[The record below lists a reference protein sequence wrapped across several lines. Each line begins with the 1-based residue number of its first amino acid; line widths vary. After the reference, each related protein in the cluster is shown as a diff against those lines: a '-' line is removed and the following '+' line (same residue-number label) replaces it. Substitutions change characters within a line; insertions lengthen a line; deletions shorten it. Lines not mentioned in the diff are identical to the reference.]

1 MKTKIIQTLLHFC
14 LKHYSKSFILVQ
26 VNNKGKL
33 TQENDITMISNIKEK
48 GLIRILLVR
57 VKNKL

>member
-1 MKTKIIQTLLHFC
+1 MKTKIIQTLLHFL
-14 LKHYSKSFILVQ
+14 LKHYSKSFILIQ
-26 VNNKGKL
+26 VNHKVL
-33 TQENDITMISNIKEK
+33 SSQENDITMLSNIKEK

>member
-1 MKTKIIQTLLHFC
+1 MKTKIIQTLLNFC

-26 VNNKGKL
+26 VNHKVL
-33 TQENDITMISNIKEK
+33 SAQENDITMISNIKEK